1 MTKIYKK
8 KKTIEKIV
16 HERNDFLKMTRFE
29 TDFSAA
35 GKGHIVPY

>member
-8 KKTIEKIV
+8 TIEKII
-16 HERNDFLKMTRFE
+16 HKRNDFLKMTRFE

-35 GKGHIVPY
+35 GKGYIVPY